1 MGSEMFVKNQYG
13 KESTRGTAVAATKRF
28 LGTVTIPEDRT
39 PAHPAYS
46 MGRRSRS
53 HRTEIRQILA
63 DPISMN
69 LPEAY
74 YQILPMLY
82 GITLKGGVTAS
93 ETTGGQGDYLWD
105 FTPSLTAAAAPDT
118 ITLETGDNDQNYE
131 IEYVMGKNLTLDFAL
146 GENAGVNITCE
157 AFGKQISKSTVT
169 ASINPLAVNAIIANT
184 AQLWID
190 STWAT
195 LGTTVKTGLLRGGNI
210 QIATGNH
217 PKFLAAGV
225 KTMTGHG
232 EGYADLT
239 GSFVLEGG
247 AAAVS
252 IFDAYQAGTHL
263 AMRLAFTGPQI
274 GTGAYYKLQYDM
286 FVGIDS
292 VIPLSG
298 FAEGNTLYAV
308 QFMALDDNE
317 ATPHNFGVQVTT
329 NANAY

>member
-13 KESTRGTAVAATKRF
+13 KETTRGTAVAATKRF
-28 LGTVTIPEDRT
+28 LGTVTIPQDRQ
-39 PAHPAYS
+39 PAHPTYS

-63 DPISMN
+63 DPIGMS

-74 YQILPMLY
+74 FQILPMLF
-82 GITLKGGVTAS
+82 GITLKGGVTAA
-93 ETTGGQGDYLWD
+93 EATGSQSDYLWD
-105 FTPSLTAAAAPDT
+105 FTPSLTAVAAPDT

-131 IEYVMGKNLTLDFAL
+131 IEYVMGKSIALDFAL
-146 GENAGVNITCE
+146 GENASVSMSCE
-157 AFGKQISKSTVT
+157 AFGKQITKSTVT
-169 ASINPLAVNAIIANT
+169 ASINPLAVNSIIANT

-195 LGTTVKTGLLRGGNI
+195 LGTTVKTGLLRGGSI
-210 QIATGNH
+210 QIETGNH

-225 KTMTGHG
+225 KTMTSHG

-239 GSFVLEGG
+239 GSFILEGG
-247 AAAVS
+247 AGAVA

-263 AMRLAFTGPQI
+263 AIRLTFTGPQI
-274 GTGAYYKLQYDM
+274 GTGTYYTLQYDM
-286 FVGIDS
+286 FVAIDS

-298 FAEGNTLYAV
+298 FADGNTLYAV
-308 QFMALDDNE
+308 QFVAVDDNE
-317 ATPHNFGVQVTT
+317 STPHNFGVKVTT